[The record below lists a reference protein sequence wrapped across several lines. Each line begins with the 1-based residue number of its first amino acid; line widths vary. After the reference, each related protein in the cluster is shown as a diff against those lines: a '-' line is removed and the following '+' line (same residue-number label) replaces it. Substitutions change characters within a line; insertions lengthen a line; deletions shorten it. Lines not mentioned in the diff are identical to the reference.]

1 MQGCFAPLLRVR
13 NALHQFSVSYID
25 DPEFPEGLKIF
36 GDTDFW
42 ENLKSAEEVIRPL
55 SNVSYKLER
64 DENTLAYE
72 EPQLRLLER
81 LCGYGIY
88 FYRRY
93 IAKNDEEDI
102 ESLLVDIQEWYRGS
116 FVDQALVR
124 FNGDVGQFW
133 SFAADVKRESKL
145 PKLAAVILSIAVNT
159 ATCER
164 NFSELAAIHTAK
176 RNRMNPEK
184 ARKFSLVRQ
193 AVRNLDRVENEGM
206 ESMELKRIVDATE
219 R

>member
-1 MQGCFAPLLRVR
+1 MTPSFQKV
-13 NALHQFSVSYID
+13 
-25 DPEFPEGLKIF
+25 
-36 GDTDFW
+36 
-42 ENLKSAEEVIRPL
+42 
-55 SNVSYKLER
+55 
-64 DENTLAYE
+64 

-102 ESLLVDIQEWYRGS
+102 ESLLVDIQEWYRVS

-133 SFAADVKRESKL
+133 SFAADIKRESKL

-164 NFSELAAIHTAK
+164 YFSELAAIHTAK

-219 R
+219 RKQFGNCDATPAVTMEEAEENHLVEHQENTWA